1 MAVIDLRGHLVDGG
15 KMIIERIQ
23 IEEGFLNGFD
33 VWPRPGLNVVIGARG
48 TGKTTL
54 IELIRFC
61 LGVEGY
67 TPETTKR
74 SREHALSVLG
84 SGQVTLTLNEDGRRI
99 TVSRSANDPAPRAS
113 GPFLAPI
120 VLSQTEIETVGLQS
134 GGRLRLLDGFIGDQ
148 RSALSTETDAV
159 ASVRS
164 LTSEANTIRADIEQ
178 LDQQL
183 AEMPSILEQ
192 INQVAP
198 QEEQLAALSADTS
211 AKSAQLAV
219 LSNTIALKGVATE
232 AIQRFGNE
240 VARWRSSIGGSGE
253 MSYEGWPANAGGDPL
268 GELRTRVGKAHDHL
282 RYALQELSAVEAET
296 VTLGSHVALE
306 KMGFEDQAR
315 NLRREIEALQ
325 TGAGEI
331 VRRGQL
337 LRERKA
343 HLESLMAVRQSRIAS
358 ILAVIARRNQAL
370 DSLEAMRSARFEARR
385 EAAARLN
392 HVLGPRIR
400 IGVMRG
406 GQSEAFASAL
416 TEALR
421 GSGLRYNDLV
431 AALAPRISPREL
443 LEAVDND
450 DFELI
455 ATRGSMTIDRAAKV
469 VVALKDADLGGIAT
483 VPVDDYVTF
492 SLMDGPDYKD
502 IAELSTGQRCTV
514 ILPLVLRHMERLL
527 IVDQPEDHIDNA
539 FIAETL
545 IKSIL
550 ARPANGQLLFST
562 HNANIPVLGAADFVV
577 QLGSDGRRGFPI
589 AYGAL
594 ADAPVVHAITSV
606 MEGGAA
612 AFRQRAHF
620 YGTQGLA

>member
-1 MAVIDLRGHLVDGG
+1 
-15 KMIIERIQ
+15 MIIERIQ
-23 IEEGFLNGFD
+23 VEEGFLNGLD
-33 VWPRPGLNVVIGARG
+33 VWLRPGLNVVIGARG
-48 TGKTTL
+48 SGKTTL

-67 TPETTKR
+67 TAETTRR

-84 SGQVTLTLNEDGRRI
+84 SGQVTLTLVDDGRRI
-99 TVSRSANDPAPRAS
+99 TVSRSANEPAPHTS

-120 VLSQTEIETVGLQS
+120 ILSQTEIETVGLQS
-134 GGRLRLLDGFIGDQ
+134 GGRLRLLDGFIGEQ
-148 RSALSTETDAV
+148 RSAISVETEAMS
-159 ASVRS
+159 AVRS
-164 LTSEANTIRADIEQ
+164 LTAEANTIRADIEQ
-178 LDQQL
+178 LDRQL

-192 INQVAP
+192 INLVAP
-198 QEEQLAALSADTS
+198 QEQQLAELSADTS
-211 AKSAQLAV
+211 AKSAQLAL
-219 LSNTIALKGVATE
+219 LSNTIALKGVAVE
-232 AIQRFGNE
+232 AIRRFDNE
-240 VARWRSSIGGSGE
+240 VSRWRSSIGGSSE
-253 MSYEGWPANAGGDPL
+253 MSSEGWPANAGSDPL
-268 GELRTRVGKAHDHL
+268 GELRTQVKRAQMHL
-282 RYALQELSAVEAET
+282 QYALQELSVVGAKT
-296 VTLGSHVALE
+296 NILYGQVAAE
-306 KMGFEDQAR
+306 KMDFENQAR
-315 NLRREIEALQ
+315 ILRKEIEALQ

-331 VRRGQL
+331 VRRGQV

-343 HLESLMAVRQSRIAS
+343 QLESLMVFRQSRVAS
-358 ILAVIARRNQAL
+358 FQGVIAHRNQAL
-370 DSLEAMRSARFEARR
+370 DALEAMRLERFEARR

-392 HVLGPRIR
+392 RVLGPKIH
-400 IGVMRG
+400 INVMRG

-431 AALAPRISPREL
+431 ATLASRISPREL
-443 LEAVDND
+443 LEAVDNTD
-450 DFELI
+450 LELI
-455 ATRGSMTIDRAAKV
+455 ATRGSMTIDRATKV
-469 VVALKDADLGGIAT
+469 AVALKDADLGSIAT

-550 ARPANGQLLFST
+550 ARPENGQLLFST
-562 HNANIPVLGAADFVV
+562 HNANIPVLGQADFVI

-594 ADAPVVHAITSV
+594 ADAGVVHAITSV
-606 MEGGAA
+606 MEGGEA
-612 AFRQRAHF
+612 AFRQRAQF
-620 YGTQGLA
+620 YETQGLA

>member
-1 MAVIDLRGHLVDGG
+1 
-15 KMIIERIQ
+15 MIIERIQ

-33 VWPRPGLNVVIGARG
+33 VWPRHGLNVVIGARG

-61 LGVEGY
+61 LGVDGY

-84 SGQVTLTLNEDGRRI
+84 SGQVTLTLVDDGRRI
-99 TVSRSANDPAPRAS
+99 TVSRSANDPTPRAS

-148 RSALSTETDAV
+148 RTALSIETEAI

-164 LTSEANTIRADIEQ
+164 LTAEANTIRADIEQ

-192 INQVAP
+192 IKHVAP
-198 QEEQLAALSADTS
+198 QEQQLATLSADTS
-211 AKSAQLAV
+211 SKTGQLSVLSATIAAKS
-219 LSNTIALKGVATE
+219 VAAE
-232 AIQRFGNE
+232 AIQRFSQG
-240 VARWRSSIGGSGE
+240 VGRWRSSIGSGGE
-253 MSYEGWPANAGGDPL
+253 MVSEAWPASAGGDPL
-268 GELRTRVGKAHDHL
+268 GELRTRVGKAHEYF
-282 RYALQELSAVEAET
+282 RYALQELSAVESASAA
-296 VTLGSHVALE
+296 LASQVAWE

-315 NLRREIEALQ
+315 NLRLEIEALQ
-325 TGAGEI
+325 AGAGEI

-343 HLESLMAVRQSRIAS
+343 QLESLMAVKQSRIAS
-358 ILAVIARRNQAL
+358 IQAVIARRDQAL
-370 DSLEAMRSARFEARR
+370 DALEGMRSARFEARR

-392 HVLGPRIR
+392 HVLGPRIH
-400 IGVMRG
+400 IKVMRG

-431 AALAPRISPREL
+431 AALASRISPREL
-443 LEAVDND
+443 LEAIDND
-450 DFELI
+450 DFDLI

-469 VVALKDADLGGIAT
+469 AVALKDADLGAIAT

-539 FIAETL
+539 FIVETL

-562 HNANIPVLGAADFVV
+562 HNANIPVLGSADFVV

-594 ADAPVVHAITSV
+594 ADAPVVNAITSV

-620 YGTQGLA
+620 YGSQGLT

>member
-1 MAVIDLRGHLVDGG
+1 
-15 KMIIERIQ
+15 MIIERIQ

-33 VWPRPGLNVVIGARG
+33 VCPQPGLNVVIGARG

-84 SGQVTLTLNEDGRRI
+84 SGQVTLTLVDDGRRV

-148 RSALSTETDAV
+148 QSAVSAETEAV

-164 LTSEANTIRADIEQ
+164 LTAEANTIRADIEQ

-192 INQVAP
+192 ISQVEP
-198 QEEQLAALSADTS
+198 QEQQLAALSADTN
-211 AKSAQLAV
+211 AKTAQLSV

-240 VARWRSSIGGSGE
+240 ITRWRSLIGGVGE
-253 MSYEGWPANAGGDPL
+253 MSNEGWPANAGGDPL
-268 GELRTRVGKAHDHL
+268 GELRTRVGKVQEHL

-296 VTLGSHVALE
+296 ATLGNNVASE
-306 KMGFEDQAR
+306 KVVLEDQAR
-315 NLRREIEALQ
+315 ALRKEIEDLQ
-325 TGAGEI
+325 SGAGEI

-343 HLESLMAVRQSRIAS
+343 QLESLMAFKQSRVDS
-358 ILAVIARRNQAL
+358 VQTLIARRNQAL
-370 DSLEAMRSARFEARR
+370 DGLEAMRSTRFEARR
-385 EAAARLN
+385 EAAKRLN
-392 HVLGPRIR
+392 DVLGPRIR
-400 IGVMRG
+400 IDVMRG
-406 GQSEAFASAL
+406 GQSEAFASTL

-431 AALAPRISPREL
+431 AALAARISPREL
-443 LEAVDND
+443 LEAVDNS
-450 DFELI
+450 DFDLI
-455 ATRGSMTIDRAAKV
+455 ATRGSMTVDRAAKV
-469 VVALKDADLGGIAT
+469 AVALKDADLGAIAT

-514 ILPLVLRHMERLL
+514 ILPLVLRHTERLL

-550 ARPANGQLLFST
+550 ARPSNGQLLFST
-562 HNANIPVLGAADFVV
+562 HNANIPVLGSADFVI

-589 AYGAL
+589 VTGAL
-594 ADAPVVHAITSV
+594 ADARVVHAITSV

-612 AFRQRAHF
+612 AFRQRATF
-620 YGTQGLA
+620 YGSQGLA

>member
-1 MAVIDLRGHLVDGG
+1 MRVIDLRACLVDGSA
-15 KMIIERIQ
+15 MIIERIQ
-23 IEEGFLNGFD
+23 VEEGFLNGFD

-48 TGKTTL
+48 TGKTSL

-61 LGVEGY
+61 LGVESY
-67 TPETTKR
+67 TPEATKR

-84 SGQVTLTLNEDGRRI
+84 SGQVTLTLVEDGRRI
-99 TVSRSANDPAPRAS
+99 TVSRSANDPAPRSS
-113 GPFLAPI
+113 GPFLTPI

-134 GGRLRLLDGFIGDQ
+134 GGRLRLLDGFMSDQ
-148 RSALSTETDAV
+148 RSVVSAETEAV

-178 LDQQL
+178 LDQHL
-183 AEMPSILEQ
+183 AEFPSILEQ
-192 INQVAP
+192 IDQIAP
-198 QEEQLAALSADTS
+198 QEQQLAGLSADTS
-211 AKSAQLAV
+211 MKAGQLSV
-219 LSNTIALKGVATE
+219 LSTTIAARSVAAE
-232 AIQRFGNE
+232 AIQRFSHGI
-240 VARWRSSIGGSGE
+240 ARWRASIGSGAGMISE
-253 MSYEGWPANAGGDPL
+253 AWPANASGDPL
-268 GELRTRVGKAHDHL
+268 VELRARVEKAHGHL
-282 RYALQELSAVEAET
+282 RYALRELSAVESSSTA
-296 VTLGSHVALE
+296 LANRVASE

-315 NLRREIEALQ
+315 NLRREIDTLQ
-325 TGAGEI
+325 AGAGEI

-343 HLESLMAVRQSRIAS
+343 QLESLMTVRQARIADFQ
-358 ILAVIARRNQAL
+358 AVIARRNVAL
-370 DSLEAMRSARFEARR
+370 DSLETMRTSRFGARSQ
-385 EAAARLN
+385 AAARLN

-416 TEALR
+416 IEALR

-431 AALAPRISPREL
+431 SSLALRISPREL

-450 DFELI
+450 DFDLI
-455 ATRGSMTIDRAAKV
+455 AMRGSMTIERAAKV
-469 VVALKDADLGGIAT
+469 VVALKDADLGAIAT

-492 SLMDGPDYKD
+492 SLMDGPDHKD
-502 IAELSTGQRCTV
+502 IAALSTGQRCTV

-539 FIAETL
+539 FIADTL

-550 ARPANGQLLFST
+550 ARPVNGQLLFST
-562 HNANIPVLGAADFVV
+562 HNANIPVLGSADFVL

-589 AYGAL
+589 AAGAL
-594 ADAPVVHAITSV
+594 TDPPVIHAITSV
-606 MEGGAA
+606 MEGGAE
-612 AFRQRAHF
+612 AFRQRASF
-620 YGTQGLA
+620 YGSQGLA